1 MPEFNKEQEPDEAKE
16 EEMREIGDKMDE
28 DQDIGTEFK
37 DQLIPLALEYYMGVI
52 EEDSDADDNPDSD
65 DPDSDDLK
73 DKQPKCC
80 KGKPKRGAKKGGDD
94 CCKKDGKD

>member
-73 DKQPKCC
+73 DKPT
-80 KGKPKRGAKKGGDD
+80 KGGKDKNKKGG
-94 CCKKDGKD
+94 KKGGGEGGKD

>member
-52 EEDSDADDNPDSD
+52 EEDSDADDENPDSD

-73 DKQPKCC
+73 DKPT
-80 KGKPKRGAKKGGDD
+80 KGGKDKNKKGG
-94 CCKKDGKD
+94 KKGGGEGGKD

>member
-1 MPEFNKEQEPDEAKE
+1 
-16 EEMREIGDKMDE
+16 MREIGDKMDE

-73 DKQPKCC
+73 DKPT
-80 KGKPKRGAKKGGDD
+80 KGGKDKNKKGG
-94 CCKKDGKD
+94 KKGGGEGGKD